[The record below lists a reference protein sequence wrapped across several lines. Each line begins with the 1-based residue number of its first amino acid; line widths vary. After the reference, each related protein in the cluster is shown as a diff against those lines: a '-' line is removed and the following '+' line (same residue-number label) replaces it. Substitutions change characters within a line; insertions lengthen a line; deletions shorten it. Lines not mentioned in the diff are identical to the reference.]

1 MLLFTFAL
9 TTVSTFFGGDH
20 PNKRLKSHATHIP
33 GISTTAPPSEM
44 YATNDLYAIRARRRM
59 AHYLRLRLMEL
70 HEARL
75 ERIEKVIRG
84 ELSIDDLLREP

>member
-1 MLLFTFAL
+1 MLIITFAL
-9 TTVSTFFGGDH
+9 TTISTFFGGEH
-20 PNKRLKSHATHIP
+20 SHERLKSHAT
-33 GISTTAPPSEM
+33 PSAM
-44 YATNDLYAIRARRRM
+44 YAANDLYAIRARRRM
-59 AHYLRLRLMEL
+59 ANYLRLRLMEL